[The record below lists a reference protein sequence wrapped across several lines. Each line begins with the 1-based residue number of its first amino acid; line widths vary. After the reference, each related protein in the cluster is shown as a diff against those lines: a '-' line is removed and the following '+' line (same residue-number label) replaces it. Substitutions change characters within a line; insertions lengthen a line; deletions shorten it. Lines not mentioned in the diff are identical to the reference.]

1 MNDAAAKPQDG
12 RSLPLVVLITAIF
25 VVIAL
30 LTNVNGPLM
39 PAMIKRFAISQTM
52 AGFIPFSFFLAYGVM
67 SIPTGMVIE
76 RVGDKA
82 ILLGGFALALVG
94 ALLFS
99 LVPTYA
105 TVLLSLFLIGLG
117 VAALQVSINPLLRV
131 AGGEEH
137 YAFYAVLVQ
146 GIFGLASFLSPH
158 VYQRYGVDIAHVD
171 DPIARVLVHL
181 VPADLPWSS
190 VYWIL
195 SAATVV
201 TIAVIGVWRLPRV
214 ERRDDE
220 RVGAIATHLELL
232 RKPVVWAYFIAIFA
246 YVGLE
251 QGLSNWMSQFLATQ
265 HGFNPET
272 DGASTVANFWLLMM
286 FGAFLGSALL
296 KVLDS
301 KRVLAMFGVA
311 TVVTF
316 SAAMFGP
323 ADASRYAFMATGF
336 AISVMWP
343 VVFSLALNSLDKHHG
358 TFSGILCTGIV
369 GGALVPLLIGFL
381 GDRVGLRGGLCFLY
395 IPLLYILSVS
405 VWARPLVTNKTLGA
419 S

>member
-1 MNDAAAKPQDG
+1 MTDRARAGDG
-12 RSLPLVVLITAIF
+12 RSFPLVVFITGIF

-39 PAMIKRFAISQTM
+39 PAMIKQFDISLTM
-52 AGFIPFSFFLAYGVM
+52 AAFIPFSFFLAYGVL

-76 RVGDKA
+76 RVGDKV
-82 ILLGGFALALVG
+82 ILLAGFALALVG
-94 ALLFS
+94 TLLFAI
-99 LVPTYA
+99 VPAYVTA
-105 TVLLSLFLIGLG
+105 LLSLFLIGLG

-146 GIFGLASFLSPH
+146 AIFGLASFLAPH
-158 VYQRYGVDIAHVD
+158 VYERYGVDIEHVG

-181 VPADLPWSS
+181 VPADLAWVS

-195 SAATVV
+195 AAATLI
-201 TIAVIGVWRLPRV
+201 TIVAIALWPLPRV

-220 RVGAIATHLELL
+220 RVGAIATHVELL
-232 RKPVVWAYFIAIFA
+232 RKPVVWAYFVGIFA

-251 QGLSNWMSQFLATQ
+251 QGLANWMSQFLETT
-265 HGFNPET
+265 HGFDPET
-272 DGASTVANFWLLMM
+272 AGASAVANFWLLMM
-286 FGAFLGSALL
+286 FGAFLGSGLL

-301 KRVLAMFGVA
+301 KRVLLMFGVA
-311 TVVTF
+311 ALVMFTT
-316 SAAMFGP
+316 AMFGS
-323 ADASRYAFMATGF
+323 ADVSRYAFMGTGF

-369 GGALVPLLIGFL
+369 GGAIVPLLIGLL
-381 GDRVGLRGGLCFLY
+381 GDHFGLRFGMCFLY
-395 IPLLYILSVS
+395 LPLLYILSVS
-405 VWARPLVTNKTLGA
+405 VWAKPLVTNKTLGA
-419 S
+419 